1 MQTHELI
8 AKKVEEQQIKNKD
21 LKINKELSA
30 MLERNIEDKQLI
42 ILLQNNI
49 RNTRKELN
57 LN

>member
-1 MQTHELI
+1 
-8 AKKVEEQQIKNKD
+8 
-21 LKINKELSA
+21 

-49 RNTRKELN
+49 KNTRKELN